1 MRRAWSE
8 VSHWQQEDHIKEE
21 PNPFAIAAEIVE
33 ANPFETN
40 KLFLVGQN
48 MRICDET
55 TMRTTSRFGGFD
67 LNGTS

>member
-1 MRRAWSE
+1 MR
-8 VSHWQQEDHIKEE
+8 EE
-21 PNPFAIAAEIVE
+21 TNPFAIANEIGD

-67 LNGTS
+67 MNGTS